1 MHSRIFCRVA
11 SNHVQNRACT
21 LGNRAV
27 YASRPHAFARGAFR
41 YTQIRFLLD
50 HYAPEYARARF
61 AAIEQDHH
69 ALTVLLQRAKRSVR
83 WLFSSLQSLY
93 VLGTSSIKTEA

>member
-69 ALTVLLQRAKRSVR
+69 LELCAVTGKAQHQAVCIAAVA
-83 WLFSSLQSLY
+83 
-93 VLGTSSIKTEA
+93 VCA